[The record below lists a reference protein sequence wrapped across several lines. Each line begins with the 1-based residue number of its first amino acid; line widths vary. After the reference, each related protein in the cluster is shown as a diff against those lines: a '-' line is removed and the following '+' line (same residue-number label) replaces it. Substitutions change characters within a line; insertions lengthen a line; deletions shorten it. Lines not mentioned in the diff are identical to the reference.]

1 MRVHVAFT
9 PAETVSA
16 PTGIV
21 VDVLRATSTIAQ
33 ALEAGW
39 RRVLSCS
46 DVDEATALRATIG
59 EGLLAGERKCV
70 RIPGF
75 DLGNSP
81 REFVAPRGE
90 TVILTTTNGT
100 RALVAAARSCER
112 VLAGSLLNLGA
123 VAAEARRLGADVTIV
138 CAGVL
143 GEFAMDDAYTA
154 GRFAQLLEGEPTDGA
169 SAAIRLARSFRSAEE
184 GLGASQSAR
193 NLVAADLGED
203 IAWCARESVLEV
215 VPRLA
220 RMHGTAAEIV
230 GVGRLPVTSSG

>member
-1 MRVHVAFT
+1 VRVHVAFT

-21 VDVLRATSTIAQ
+21 VDVLRATSTIVQ
-33 ALEAGW
+33 ALEAGY

-46 DVDEATALRATIG
+46 EVDEATALRDADG
-59 EGLLAGERKCV
+59 GGVLAGERKCV

-81 REFVAPRGE
+81 REFLEPRGE

-100 RALVAAARSCER
+100 RALVAAAASCER
-112 VLAGSLLNLGA
+112 VYAGSLLNLAA
-123 VAAEARRLGADVTIV
+123 VAEAARRDGGDVTVV

-154 GRFAQLLEGEPTDGA
+154 GRIVELLGGQPTDGA
-169 SAAIRLARSFRSAEE
+169 VAAIRLARSYASAQD
-184 GLGASQSAR
+184 GLAASQSAR
-193 NLVAADLGED
+193 NLLAADLAED
-203 IAWCARESVLEV
+203 IAWCARESVATV

-220 RMHGTAAEIV
+220 GMRGTAAELV
-230 GVGRLPVTSSG
+230 A

>member
-9 PAETVSA
+9 PAEAVSA

-21 VDVLRATSTIAQ
+21 VDVLRATSTIVQ
-33 ALEAGW
+33 ALDAGY

-46 DVDEATALRATIG
+46 EVDEAAALRAAG
-59 EGLLAGERKCV
+59 GGVLAGERTCV

-81 REFVAPRGE
+81 REFLEPRGE

-100 RALVAAARSCER
+100 RALVAAAASCER
-112 VLAGSLLNLGA
+112 VYAGSLLNLAA
-123 VAAEARRLGADVTIV
+123 VAEAARRDGGDVTIV

-154 GRFAQLLEGEPTDGA
+154 GRIAALLGGQQTDGA
-169 SAAIRLARSFRSAEE
+169 AAAIRLAESYATAQD
-184 GLGASQSAR
+184 GLAASQSAR
-193 NLVAADLGED
+193 NLLAADLAED
-203 IAWCARESVLEV
+203 IAWCARESVAAA

-220 RMHGTAAEIV
+220 GMRGTAAELV
-230 GVGRLPVTSSG
+230 A

>member
-1 MRVHVAFT
+1 VAFT
-9 PAETVSA
+9 PAEAVSA

-21 VDVLRATSTIAQ
+21 VDVLRATSTIVQ
-33 ALEAGW
+33 ALDAGY

-46 DVDEATALRATIG
+46 EVDEATALRDADG
-59 EGLLAGERKCV
+59 GGVLAGERKCV

-81 REFVAPRGE
+81 REFLEPRGE

-100 RALVAAARSCER
+100 RALVAAAASCER
-112 VLAGSLLNLGA
+112 VYAGSLLNLAA
-123 VAAEARRLGADVTIV
+123 VTEAARRDGGDVTIV

-154 GRFAQLLEGEPTDGA
+154 GRIAELLGGQQTDGA
-169 SAAIRLARSFRSAEE
+169 VAAIRLAASYGNAHD
-184 GLGASQSAR
+184 GLAASQSAR
-193 NLVAADLGED
+193 NLVAADLAED
-203 IAWCARESVLEV
+203 IAWCARESVAAV

-220 RMHGTAAEIV
+220 GMRGTAAEIV
-230 GVGRLPVTSSG
+230 K